1 MKRFI
6 LTLIALC
13 CALAATASS
22 MRGDGMIPFLAITG
36 KPTEAEVRAKVAAI
50 QAQGIESFLIYARSG
65 LELEYM
71 GEEWLKLNEWF
82 CDEAEKRGMKV
93 WLYDEYNWPSGTCK
107 GRVPNENDAWR
118 YTEYGVYRNP
128 DGSYRWTTALAP
140 GGWVNVCEPAA
151 VGRFI
156 ELTHEVYAKRLDRWF
171 KNKTILGIF
180 TDEPGH
186 PTRVTFPDGKPLVSF
201 RKYSGLEEEYKAA
214 TGRELKADVEKWL
227 ATKEGDV
234 WSVYL
239 GLMGQRFRTS
249 YFDQLRAWCD
259 AHGILLTGHMISE
272 NDLYGSARCNG
283 NPILC
288 LRGESL
294 PGMDEIHTRCE
305 PDRIEWVTYNVARQA
320 ILHRGNGGL
329 AELYACGPANHV
341 PATLR
346 FVMWM
351 CAFHGIDHYITCMDV
366 MDEKG
371 LVEKHGYLSCM
382 GPIHPWYEKHA
393 RVLADEARVAAE
405 WARKKVSEREVAV
418 RYPNRTAQQLAIAG
432 RTKAVPGPNLQ
443 GLLRALELNQFTCR
457 LVDEGESTDLPLVF
471 TCRSDGRYAEERTG
485 KKDLTAA
492 DALALCRERLPANF
506 RVLEATSVAGS
517 RMTDAINCVPPVS
530 GSGGSQL
537 VATATPA
544 TDLLVRTYA
553 DGSAAVLNLQPF
565 SDRTLVAER
574 NGTRTTFTLPARG
587 VVLFAMESRHLGGE
601 IPAAVRSLAPVEWT
615 LTLDAPNI
623 RRVNFDPSRK
633 GTLTVAAPLKGVRLL
648 TRDCAMSYAVT
659 SSGRP
664 IGLNEQPAK
673 GDTVI
678 RHIAEPY
685 AFEMDGAKV
694 ESPEPCTSLRPC
706 YDPLY
711 RQTKPFDLAP
721 GEHAFAITSGEADS
735 NFFLPALFLTG
746 DFAVFNGV
754 VMPRPKGKV
763 KLGPLAASGLADFTG
778 TATWSAEVTVP
789 GATSTH
795 PGCAAKMAAVPV
807 NRLRLST
814 GGRLTQVKLAG
825 RDLGVRTW
833 APFEWDVPADLA
845 GKKAKLEISVSTS
858 VQPMFGDPAN
868 GTWDMRFWNAVSGP
882 DGPCGLL
889 AADWLEYR

>member
-1 MKRFI
+1 MKRLI
-6 LTLIALC
+6 WTLIAFGC
-13 CALAATASS
+13 GLAATASS
-22 MRGDGMIPFLAITG
+22 VHGDGLIPFLAITG

-50 QAQGIESFLIYARSG
+50 QAQGIDSFLIYARSG

-118 YTEYGVYRNP
+118 YVEYGVYRNP
-128 DGSYRWTTALAP
+128 DGSFRWTTALAP
-140 GGWVNVCEPAA
+140 AGWVNVCEPAA
-151 VGRFI
+151 VARFI
-156 ELTHEVYAKRLDRWF
+156 ELTHEVYAKRLARWF

-186 PTRVTFPDGKPLVSF
+186 PTRVTFPDGKPLVTF
-201 RKYSGLEEEYKAA
+201 RKYSGLEEEYRAA
-214 TGRELKADVEKWL
+214 TGRELKADVEKWIK
-227 ATKEGDV
+227 TKEGDV

-239 GLMGQRFRTS
+239 GLMGKRFRAA
-249 YFDQLRAWCD
+249 YFDQLRNWCD
-259 AHGILLTGHMISE
+259 AHGILFTGHMISE

-294 PGMDEIHTRCE
+294 PGLDEIHTRCE
-305 PDRIEWVTYNVARQA
+305 SDRIEWVTYNVARQA

-351 CAFHGIDHYITCMDV
+351 CAFHGIDHYISCMDV

-418 RYPNRTAQQLAIAG
+418 RYPNRLASQFAITG
-432 RTKAVPGPNLQ
+432 RPKAVPGPNLL
-443 GLLRALELNQFTCR
+443 GLLRTLELNQFTCR
-457 LVDEGESTDLPLVF
+457 LVDEDEAADLPLVF
-471 TCRSDGRYAEERTG
+471 TCRADGRYAEERTG
-485 KKDLTAA
+485 KADLTAEA
-492 DALALCRERLPANF
+492 ALALCRER
-506 RVLEATSVAGS
+506 
-517 RMTDAINCVPPVS
+517 I
-530 GSGGSQL
+530 
-537 VATATPA
+537 PA
-544 TDLLVRTYA
+544 TFTVYECDSTLGQRASCPLQKGKPAADLLVRTYS
-553 DGSAAVLNLQPF
+553 DGSSAVLNLQPF
-565 SDRTLVAER
+565 SDRTLIAECS
-574 NGTRTTFTLPARG
+574 GTRTPFALPARG
-587 VVLFAMESRHLGGE
+587 VVLFDAGGGRGATALPYGHAGRVTLPNSMESRHLGGE
-601 IPAAVRSLAPVEWT
+601 IPSAVKSLVNVEWD
-615 LTLDAPNI
+615 LTLDAPNT

-633 GTLTVAAPLKGVRLL
+633 GTLRVAAPLKGVRLL

-659 SSGRP
+659 ESGRP
-664 IGLNEQPAK
+664 IGLNEQPPKGAK
-673 GDTVI
+673 VI

-694 ESPEPCTSLRPC
+694 ASAEPCTTLRPC

-711 RQTKPFDLAP
+711 RQTKPFDLAA
-721 GEHAFAITSGEADS
+721 GAHTVAITSGEADS
-735 NFFLPALFLTG
+735 NFFLPALFVSG

-754 VMPRPKGKV
+754 LMPRPKGKV
-763 KLGPLAASGLADFTG
+763 RLGPLAASGLADFTG

-789 GATSTH
+789 N
-795 PGCAAKMAAVPV
+795 AART
-807 NRLRLST
+807 RLRLST

-825 RDLGVRTW
+825 KDLGVRAW
-833 APFEWDVPADLA
+833 APFEWDVPAGLA
-845 GKKAKLEISVSTS
+845 GKKAKLEISISTS
-858 VQPMFGDPAN
+858 VQPMFGDPAD

-889 AADWLEYR
+889 AADWLEL

>member
-1 MKRFI
+1 MKR
-6 LTLIALC
+6 LTLAMIAIGC
-13 CALAATASS
+13 GLAAAASPVK
-22 MRGDGMIPFLAITG
+22 GDGMIPFLAITG
-36 KPTEAEVRAKVAAI
+36 KPTEVEVRAKVAAI
-50 QAQGIESFLIYARSG
+50 QAQGIDSFLIYARSG

-118 YTEYGVYRNP
+118 YVEYGVYRNP

-140 GGWVNVCEPAA
+140 AGWVNVCEPDA
-151 VGRFI
+151 VARFI
-156 ELTHEVYAKRLDRWF
+156 ELTHEVYAKRLARWF
-171 KNKTILGIF
+171 ANKTILGIF

-201 RKYSGLEEEYKAA
+201 RKYSGLEDEYKAA

-227 ATKEGDV
+227 ATKEGLPSEALAKEGDV

-239 GLMGQRFRTS
+239 DLMGKRFRAA

-259 AHGILLTGHMISE
+259 AHGILLTGHMIDE
-272 NDLYGSARCNG
+272 NSIYCSARYNG

-294 PGMDEIHTRCE
+294 PGMDEIFTCYA

-351 CAFHGIDHYITCMDV
+351 CAFHGIDHYISCMDV

-371 LVEKHGYLSCM
+371 LVEKHGYLSPA

-405 WARKKVSEREVAV
+405 WARKTVAEREVAV
-418 RYPNRTAQQLAIAG
+418 RYPNRTAQHLAIAG
-432 RTKAVPGPNLQ
+432 RTKAVPGPDLI
-443 GLLRALELNQFTCR
+443 GLLRTLELNQFTCR

-471 TCRSDGRYAEERTG
+471 ICRADGRYAEERTG
-485 KKDLTAA
+485 KADLTVNA
-492 DALALCRERLPANF
+492 ALALCRERLPATF
-506 RVLEATSVAGS
+506 RVLEQDGS
-517 RMTDAINCVPPVS
+517 
-530 GSGGSQL
+530 
-537 VATATPA
+537 PA
-544 TDLLVRTYA
+544 KDVLVRTYT
-553 DGSAAVLNLQPF
+553 DGSSSVLNLQPF
-565 SDRTLVAER
+565 SDRVLIAER
-574 NGTRTTFTLPARG
+574 NGTQSAFDLPARG
-587 VVLFAMESRHLGGE
+587 VKRFADTDWNGISPCGARRAANVCGPPR
-601 IPAAVRSLAPVEWT
+601 PAENVGRPPRPAIRSLASVEWD
-615 LTLDAPNI
+615 LALDAPNI

-648 TRDCAMSYAVT
+648 TRDRVMRYAVT
-659 SSGRP
+659 G
-664 IGLNEQPAK
+664 
-673 GDTVI
+673 V
-678 RHIAEPY
+678 
-685 AFEMDGAKV
+685 EMDGAKV
-694 ESPEPCTSLRPC
+694 ESTEPCTTLRPC
-706 YDPLY
+706 YDQLY
-711 RQTKPFDLAP
+711 RQTKPFDLAA
-721 GEHAFAITSGEADS
+721 GEHAFAIVSGEADS
-735 NFFLPALFLTG
+735 NYFFPALFVSG
-746 DFAVFNGV
+746 DFAVFNGIL
-754 VMPRPKGKV
+754 MPRPKGKV
-763 KLGPLAASGLADFTG
+763 RLGPLAASGLADFTG

-789 GATSTH
+789 NAARTR

-807 NRLRLST
+807 SRLRLST

-825 RDLGVRTW
+825 RDLGVRAW

-845 GKKAKLEISVSTS
+845 GKKAKLEISISTS

-868 GTWDMRFWNAVSGP
+868 GTWDTRFWNDVSGP
-882 DGPCGLL
+882 EGPCGLL
-889 AADWLEYR
+889 AADWLE

>member
-1 MKRFI
+1 MKTRKI
-6 LTLIALC
+6 LSVMAAAIS
-13 CALAATASS
+13 AATMFGATQT
-22 MRGDGMIPFLAITG
+22 GDGMIPFLAITG

-118 YTEYGVYRNP
+118 YAEYGVYRNP
-128 DGSYRWTTALAP
+128 DGTYRWMTALAP

-151 VGRFI
+151 VARFI

-186 PTRVTFPDGKPLVSF
+186 PTRVNFPDGKPLVSF
-201 RKYSGLEEEYKAA
+201 RKYSGLEDEYKAA

-239 GLMGQRFRTS
+239 DLMGKRFRAA
-249 YFDQLRAWCD
+249 YFDQIRAWCD
-259 AHGILLTGHMISE
+259 RHGILLTGHMISE
-272 NDLYGSARCNG
+272 NDSYGSARCNG

-294 PGMDEIHTRCE
+294 PGMDEIGTAYDATPGAR
-305 PDRIEWVTYNVARQA
+305 PAIEWVTYNVARQA

-329 AELYACGPANHV
+329 VELYACGPANHV

-346 FVMWM
+346 NLMWQ

-366 MDEKG
+366 MDERG
-371 LVEKHGYLSCM
+371 LVEKHGYLSPT

-393 RVLADEARVAAE
+393 RVLADEARVAAA
-405 WARKKVSEREVAV
+405 WARKAVAEREVAV
-418 RYPNRTAQQLAIAG
+418 RYPNRLASQLAIAG
-432 RTKAVPGPNLQ
+432 RKGVTGPDLY
-443 GLLRALELNQFTCR
+443 GLLKTLELNQFTCR
-457 LVDEGESTDLPLVF
+457 LVDEDEATDLPLVF
-471 TCRSDGRYAEERTG
+471 TCDLGGTFSEERTG

-492 DALALCRERLPANF
+492 DALALCRDRLPATF
-506 RVLEATSVAGS
+506 RVLEQDGA
-517 RMTDAINCVPPVS
+517 
-530 GSGGSQL
+530 
-537 VATATPA
+537 PA

-553 DGSAAVLNLQPF
+553 DGTSAVLNLQPF
-565 SDRTLVAER
+565 TDRTLIAER
-574 NGTRTTFTLPARG
+574 NGTRTPFTLPARG
-587 VVLFAMESRHLGGE
+587 VVLFNAAGGTCGGRGATALP
-601 IPAAVRSLAPVEWT
+601 IGHAGRVTLPSAVRSLANVDWD
-615 LTLDAPNI
+615 LTLSAPNL
-623 RRVNFDPSRK
+623 RRVNFDDARK
-633 GTLTVAAPLKGVRLL
+633 GTLTVAEPLKGVRLI

-664 IGLNEQPAK
+664 IGINEQPAK
-673 GDTVI
+673 GDKVI

-685 AFEMDGAKV
+685 AFEMDGTKV
-694 ESPEPCTSLRPC
+694 ESSDPCTSLRPC

-711 RQTKPFDLAP
+711 RQTKPFDLAA
-721 GEHAFAITSGEADS
+721 GEHRFAIASGEADK
-735 NFFLPALFLTG
+735 NFFFPALFVSG

-754 VMPRPKGKV
+754 LMPRPKGKV
-763 KLGPLAASGLADFTG
+763 KLGPLAMHGLADFTG

-789 GATSTH
+789 K
-795 PGCAAKMAAVPV
+795 AART
-807 NRLRLST
+807 RLRLST
-814 GGRLTQVKLAG
+814 GGRLTQVKLDCK
-825 RDLGVRTW
+825 DLGVRAW
-833 APFEWDVPADLA
+833 APFEWDVPAELA

-858 VQPMFGDPAN
+858 VQPMLGDPAS
-868 GTWDMRFWNAVSGP
+868 GKWDMRFWFAVSGP

-889 AADWLEYR
+889 AADWLEYAAPAPEIW

>member
-1 MKRFI
+1 MKRLI
-6 LTLIALC
+6 LALIAIGCGLV
-13 CALAATASS
+13 ATASPA
-22 MRGDGMIPFLAITG
+22 RGDGMIPFLAITG
-36 KPTEAEVRAKVAAI
+36 KPTEVEVRAKVAAI
-50 QAQGIESFLIYARSG
+50 QAQGIDSFLIYARSG

-140 GGWVNVCEPAA
+140 AGWVNVCEPAA
-151 VGRFI
+151 VARFI

-201 RKYSGLEEEYKAA
+201 RKYSGLEEEYRAA

-227 ATKEGDV
+227 ANRSGGASGTPRPTEDTV

-239 GLMGQRFRTS
+239 DLMGKRFRTA

-259 AHGILLTGHMISE
+259 AHGILLTGHMILE

-320 ILHRGNGGL
+320 ILYRGNGGL

-351 CAFHGIDHYITCMDV
+351 CAFHGIDHYISCMDV

-393 RVLADEARVAAE
+393 RVLADEARMAAE
-405 WARKKVSEREVAV
+405 WARKTVAEREVAV
-418 RYPNRTAQQLAIAG
+418 RYPNRTAQHLAIAG
-432 RTKAVPGPNLQ
+432 RTKGVPGPNLS
-443 GLLRALELNQFTCR
+443 GLLRTLELNQFTCR
-457 LVDEGESTDLPLVF
+457 LVDEDEATDLPLVF
-471 TCRSDGRYAEERTG
+471 ACRVDGRYAEERTG
-485 KKDLTAA
+485 KADLTADA
-492 DALALCRERLPANF
+492 ALALCRERLPATL
-506 RVLEATSVAGS
+506 RVLEQDGTLGQRAS
-517 RMTDAINCVPPVS
+517 CPLH
-530 GSGGSQL
+530 GG
-537 VATATPA
+537 VPA
-544 TDLLVRTYA
+544 TDILVRTYT

-565 SDRTLVAER
+565 TDRTLVAER
-574 NGTRTTFTLPARG
+574 NGVCTTFTLPARG
-587 VVLFAMESRHLGGE
+587 VVLFANGSPGGLAL
-601 IPAAVRSLAPVEWT
+601 PSAATSLANVEWD
-615 LTLDAPNI
+615 LTLDAPNT

-633 GTLTVAAPLKGVRLL
+633 GSLTVAAPLKGVRLL
-648 TRDCAMSYAVT
+648 TRDRVMRYAVT
-659 SSGRP
+659 G
-664 IGLNEQPAK
+664 
-673 GDTVI
+673 V
-678 RHIAEPY
+678 
-685 AFEMDGAKV
+685 EMDGAKV
-694 ESPEPCTSLRPC
+694 ESTEPCTTLRPC

-711 RQTKPFDLAP
+711 RQTKPFDLAA
-721 GEHAFAITSGEADS
+721 GEHAFAIVSGEADS
-735 NFFLPALFLTG
+735 NYFFPTLFVSG
-746 DFAVFNGV
+746 DFAVFNGIL
-754 VMPRPKGKV
+754 MPRPKGKV
-763 KLGPLAASGLADFTG
+763 RLGPLAASGLADFTG

-789 GATSTH
+789 NAARTR

-807 NRLRLST
+807 SRLRLST

-825 RDLGVRTW
+825 KDLGVRAW

-845 GKKAKLEISVSTS
+845 GKKAKLEISISTS

-868 GTWDMRFWNAVSGP
+868 GTWDTRFWNDVSGP
-882 DGPCGLL
+882 EGPCGLL
-889 AADWLEYR
+889 AADWLE

>member
-1 MKRFI
+1 MKRLI
-6 LTLIALC
+6 WTLIAFGC
-13 CALAATASS
+13 GLAATASS
-22 MRGDGMIPFLAITG
+22 GRGDGMIPFLAITG

-50 QAQGIESFLIYARSG
+50 QAQGIDSFLIYARSG

-118 YTEYGVYRNP
+118 YVEYGVYRNP
-128 DGSYRWTTALAP
+128 DGSFRWTTALAP
-140 GGWVNVCEPAA
+140 AGWVNVCEPAA
-151 VGRFI
+151 VARFI

-186 PTRVTFPDGKPLVSF
+186 PTSVTFPDGKPLVSF
-201 RKYSGLEEEYKAA
+201 RKYSGLEEEYRAA
-214 TGRELKADVEKWL
+214 TGRELKADVEKWIN
-227 ATKEGDV
+227 TKDRDV

-239 GLMGQRFRTS
+239 GLMGKRFRTA
-249 YFDQLRAWCD
+249 YFDQLRNWCD
-259 AHGILLTGHMISE
+259 AHGILFTGHMISE
-272 NDLYGSARCNG
+272 NSLYGSARCNG

-294 PGMDEIHTRCE
+294 PGMDEIHTRCA
-305 PDRIEWVTYNVARQA
+305 PNSIEWVTYNVARQA

-351 CAFHGIDHYITCMDV
+351 CAFHGIDHYISCMDV

-405 WARKKVSEREVAV
+405 WARKKVIEREVAV
-418 RYPNRTAQQLAIAG
+418 RYPNRLASQFAITG
-432 RTKAVPGPNLQ
+432 LPKAVPGPNLL
-443 GLLRALELNQFTCR
+443 GLLRTLELNQFTCR
-457 LVDEGESTDLPLVF
+457 LVDEDESTDLPLVF
-471 TCRSDGRYAEERTG
+471 ACRADGRYAEERTG
-485 KKDLTAA
+485 KADLTADA
-492 DALALCRERLPANF
+492 ALALCRERLPASFTVYECDSTLGQRASCPLQN
-506 RVLEATSVAGS
+506 AT
-517 RMTDAINCVPPVS
+517 
-530 GSGGSQL
+530 L
-537 VATATPA
+537 A
-544 TDLLVRTYA
+544 TDVLVRTYS
-553 DGSAAVLNLQPF
+553 DGSSAVLNLMPF
-565 SDRTLVAER
+565 SDRTLIAER

-587 VVLFAMESRHLGGE
+587 TVLFNAGGSRCCATIDNGR
-601 IPAAVRSLAPVEWT
+601 AAARPSRIRTLAPVEWD
-615 LTLDAPNI
+615 LTLDAPNT

-659 SSGRP
+659 ESGRP
-664 IGLNEQPAK
+664 IGLNEQPPKGAK
-673 GDTVI
+673 VI

-685 AFEMDGAKV
+685 TFEMDGAKV
-694 ESPEPCTSLRPC
+694 ASAEPCTTLRPC

-711 RQTKPFDLAP
+711 RQTKPFDLAA
-721 GEHAFAITSGEADS
+721 GAHTVAITSGEADS
-735 NFFLPALFLTG
+735 NFFLPALFVSG

-754 VMPRPKGKV
+754 LMPRPKGKV
-763 KLGPLAASGLADFTG
+763 RLGPLAASGLADFTG

-789 GATSTH
+789 N
-795 PGCAAKMAAVPV
+795 AART
-807 NRLRLST
+807 RLRLST

-825 RDLGVRTW
+825 KDLGVRAW
-833 APFEWDVPADLA
+833 APFEWDVPAGLA
-845 GKKAKLEISVSTS
+845 GKKAKLEISISTS
-858 VQPMFGDPAN
+858 VQPMFGDPAD
-868 GTWDMRFWNAVSGP
+868 GTWDMRFWNAISGP

-889 AADWLEYR
+889 AADWLEL

>member
-1 MKRFI
+1 
-6 LTLIALC
+6 
-13 CALAATASS
+13 
-22 MRGDGMIPFLAITG
+22 MIPFLAITG

-50 QAQGIESFLIYARSG
+50 QAQGIDSFLIYARSG

-118 YTEYGVYRNP
+118 YTEYGVYRTS

-151 VGRFI
+151 VARFI

-201 RKYSGLEEEYKAA
+201 RKYSGLEDEYKTA
-214 TGRELKADVEKWL
+214 TGRALKDDVEKWL

-239 GLMGQRFRTS
+239 GLMGKRFRTA
-249 YFDQLRAWCD
+249 YFDQIRAWCD
-259 AHGILLTGHMISE
+259 AHGILFTGHMISE

-341 PATLR
+341 PGTLR

-351 CAFHGIDHYITCMDV
+351 CAFHGIDHYISCMDV

-393 RVLADEARVAAE
+393 SVLAAEARMAAE
-405 WARKKVSEREVAV
+405 WARKAVAEREVAV
-418 RYPNRTAQQLAIAG
+418 RYPNRLASQLAIAG
-432 RTKAVPGPNLQ
+432 RKGVTGPDLY
-443 GLLRALELNQFTCR
+443 GLLKTLELNQFTCR
-457 LVDEGESTDLPLVF
+457 LVDEDEPTDLPLVF
-471 TCRSDGRYAEERTG
+471 TCNLGGTFSEERTC

-492 DALALCRERLPANF
+492 AVLALCRERLPSTLK
-506 RVLEATSVAGS
+506 VLEQDG
-517 RMTDAINCVPPVS
+517 
-530 GSGGSQL
+530 
-537 VATATPA
+537 TPA

-553 DGSAAVLNLQPF
+553 DGTSATVNLQPLT
-565 SDRTLVAER
+565 DRTLVAER

-587 VVLFAMESRHLGGE
+587 VVLFETCANWESRLPGGA
-601 IPAAVRSLAPVEWT
+601 PSSAVTSLAAVDWDLA
-615 LTLDAPNI
+615 LDAPNL

-633 GTLTVAAPLKGVRLL
+633 GSLTVAVPLRGVRLL

-664 IGLNEQPAK
+664 IGLNEQSAQ

-685 AFEMDGAKV
+685 EFEMDGVKV
-694 ESPEPCTSLRPC
+694 ESSEPCTLLRPC
-706 YDPLY
+706 FDPLY
-711 RQTKPFDLAP
+711 RQTRPFDLAA
-721 GEHAFAITSGEADS
+721 GEHRFAIMSGEADK
-735 NFFLPALFLTG
+735 NFFLPTLFLAG

-754 VMPRPKGKV
+754 LTPRPKGKV
-763 KLGPLAASGLADFTG
+763 KLGPLAMHGLADFTG

-789 GATSTH
+789 KT
-795 PGCAAKMAAVPV
+795 V
-807 NRLRLST
+807 RLRLAT
-814 GGRLTQVKLAG
+814 GGRLAQVKLDG
-825 RDLGVRTW
+825 KDLGVRAW
-833 APFEWDVPADLA
+833 APFEWNIPADLA
-845 GKKAKLEISVSTS
+845 GKKAKLEISISTS

-889 AADWLEYR
+889 AADWLECAATAP